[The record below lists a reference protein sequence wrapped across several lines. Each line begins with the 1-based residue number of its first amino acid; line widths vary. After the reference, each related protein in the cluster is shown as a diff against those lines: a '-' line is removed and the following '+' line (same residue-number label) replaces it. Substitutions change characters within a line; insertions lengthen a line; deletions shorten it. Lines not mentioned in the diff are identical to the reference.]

1 MGLPPKFG
9 VDRCPVLPPTL
20 TTGTM
25 NLEAISSNKLQEVI
39 FRFLTIQ

>member
-9 VDRCPVLPPTL
+9 VDRCPVLAPTL
-20 TTGTM
+20 TTGSM
-25 NLEAISSNKLQEVI
+25 NLEDISSDKLQEVI